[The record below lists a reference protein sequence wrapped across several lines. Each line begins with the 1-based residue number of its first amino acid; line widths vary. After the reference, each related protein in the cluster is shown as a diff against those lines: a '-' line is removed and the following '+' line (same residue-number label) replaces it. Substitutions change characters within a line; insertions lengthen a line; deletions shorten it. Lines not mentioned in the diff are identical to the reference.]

1 MKIVHLV
8 QGYYPAIGGTEH
20 LMQRVSEHLARD
32 FGDQVSVLTLN
43 TTSAEAFI
51 AQNPKRLPLGTE
63 YIDGVKV
70 SRYPVTDRFAP
81 LLYWAQLG
89 AVKFGLP
96 GNDWLRTLYGGP
108 ISLPLLQAAYHE
120 PGDVIAASSFPL
132 LHMQYALWAG
142 ERRRLP
148 VILYGGL
155 HPEDRWGFDRALIY
169 KSIARADRYVAYTT
183 FERDYLVRRGICP
196 EKIAVV
202 GLGTDPERFE
212 QADGAAVRERYGLG
226 DAPVVAFIGQQGGH
240 KGIDTL
246 VRAMQTVWRKFPDT
260 RLLIAGSR
268 SRFSAHLDSLI
279 AGLGR
284 KRKNVVVVDNFAE
297 DEKPQ
302 LFAACDLFAYPSGFE
317 SFGIAFLEA
326 WACRKPVIGCRSGA
340 VPSVVEEWSDGLL
353 VPYQDVPQLASAII
367 ELLADPRLR
376 QRFGENGYRKV
387 CTRHTWTNVA
397 AELRQVYDDAIRARF
412 RAKYVR

>member
-1 MKIVHLV
+1 MKIIHLV

-20 LMQRVSEHLARD
+20 LMQRVSEHLVHD

-43 TTSAEAFI
+43 TISAEAFI
-51 AQNPKRLPLGTE
+51 GQNRNRLALGTE
-63 YIDGVKV
+63 YINGVKV
-70 SRYPVTDRFAP
+70 TRYPVSDRFAG

-96 GNDWLRTLYGGP
+96 GNDWLRTIYGGP
-108 ISLPLLQAAYHE
+108 ISLPLLQAAYNE

-132 LHMQYALWAG
+132 LHIQYALWAG
-142 ERRRLP
+142 IKRRLP
-148 VILYGGL
+148 VVLYGGL
-155 HPEDRWGFDRALIY
+155 HPEDRWGFDRSLIY
-169 KSIARADRYVAYTT
+169 KTIARVDRYVAYTT
-183 FERDYLVRRGICP
+183 FERNYLIRRGIRP

-226 DAPVVAFIGQQGGH
+226 DAPVVGFIGQQGGH

-246 VRAMQTVWRKFPDT
+246 IRAMPAVWKKYPEA

-268 SRFSAHLDSLI
+268 SRFSAYLDTLI
-279 AGLGR
+279 EGLGR
-284 KRKNVVVVDNFAE
+284 RSKNVIVVDNFAE

-302 LFAACDLFAYPSGFE
+302 LFATCDVFAYPSGYE

-340 VPSVVEEWSDGLL
+340 IPSVISEWNDGLL
-353 VPYQDVPQLASAII
+353 VPYQDVQQLASAII

-376 QRFGENGYRKV
+376 RCLGENGYRKV
-387 CTRHTWTNVA
+387 VTQHSWPKVA
-397 AELRQVYDDAIRARF
+397 AKLHQVYEQAIDARLRTLA
-412 RAKYVR
+412 V